1 MLSTWPEIT
10 QAIARYPV
18 RAIEAQAISF
28 DWPEQGP
35 ATAIFQI
42 VCTELGGRERI
53 VIGVNVLP
61 EAQASSTSAL
71 RMNSELSIGAF
82 SAFKGNIVLKHIMT
96 LGRFDEEELHEVV
109 HTMAS
114 TVAKAQERLRKQG
127 PVVIQGYAD

>member
-10 QAIARYPV
+10 QAIVRYPV
-18 RAIEAQAISF
+18 RTIEAQAISF

-42 VCTELGGRERI
+42 VCAELGGRERI

-82 SAFKGNIVLKHIMT
+82 SAETSSETHHDPRALRRRRAARG
-96 LGRFDEEELHEVV
+96 GPP
-109 HTMAS
+109 MAS
-114 TVAKAQERLRKQG
+114 TVAKAQERLRKQD
-127 PVVIQGYAD
+127 PRNNILHPRR